1 MKLPQNSYQN
11 FTITES
17 LKHLYMYCGFF
28 NVHQE
33 LIFMNFIFK
42 KITKQ
47 MILEVK
53 IGATFALKDLGPVS
67 TNYMFSQNC
76 MLHENSSP
84 KIIIKPHNL

>member
-53 IGATFALKDLGPVS
+53 NGATFALRSGASVHKFYV
-67 TNYMFSQNC
+67 FSKR
-76 MLHENSSP
+76 MLHENSCP
-84 KIIIKPHNL
+84 KILIKPHNL

>member
-17 LKHLYMYCGFF
+17 LKHLYMYCCFF

-33 LIFMNFIFK
+33 LIFMNFLFK

-53 IGATFALKDLGPVS
+53 NGATFALKDLEPVS
-67 TNYMFSQNC
+67 TNFMYSQNVC
-76 MLHENSSP
+76 FM
-84 KIIIKPHNL
+84 KILAQKF